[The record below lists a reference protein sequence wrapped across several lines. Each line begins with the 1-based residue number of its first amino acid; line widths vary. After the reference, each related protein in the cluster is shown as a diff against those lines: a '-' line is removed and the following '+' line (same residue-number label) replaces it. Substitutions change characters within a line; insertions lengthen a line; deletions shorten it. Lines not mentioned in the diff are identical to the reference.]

1 MHSVKAFRGT
11 RRSSIYR
18 EFVLEDEAFDRIV
31 DALGRQGI
39 DGELDKDEAR
49 RLAEELSELRTNAA
63 LPELDDHLT
72 AIAELARWCSRATGD
87 AWLRIGPRTGA

>member
-39 DGELDKDEAR
+39 QGEL
-49 RLAEELSELRTNAA
+49 EELSELRTDAA

-72 AIAELARWCSRATGD
+72 AIGELARWCSRATGD

>member
-18 EFVLEDEAFDRIV
+18 EFVLADEAFDRIV
-31 DALGRQGI
+31 EALGRQDI
-39 DGELDKDEAR
+39 QGELDKEEAR
-49 RLAEELSELRTNAA
+49 RLAEELGELRTDAA

-72 AIAELARWCSRATGD
+72 AIAELARWCSRATGGS
-87 AWLRIGPRTGA
+87 WLRIGPRAGV